1 MRFSLSLISGPSNL
15 EKRHRQHQPSRQS
28 GGRAAAQGN
37 AEMANN
43 RFKPEC
49 APGRSAGHRLAEPLC
64 KNPSWATGGGA
75 TKSANRDPELNSP
88 TMRRQVEEPPLVATV
103 HPSGLPAAGGAF
115 ARGGAAPSGD
125 DDAIWSDLDVIDQQP
140 CRRQRPKLSV
150 YHG

>member
-1 MRFSLSLISGPSNL
+1 
-15 EKRHRQHQPSRQS
+15 
-28 GGRAAAQGN
+28 
-37 AEMANN
+37 MADN

-103 HPSGLPAAGGAF
+103 HPSGLPAAGGHSPAV
-115 ARGGAAPSGD
+115 ARHRAAMTMRSGAISTSSISNPAGDNDRNDPCTMGGYP
-125 DDAIWSDLDVIDQQP
+125 DQASHQI
-140 CRRQRPKLSV
+140 
-150 YHG
+150 